1 MNRKTVLI
9 VCALSLLM
17 ANRVSSQTVWQR
29 YPGNPV
35 LTPQADWE
43 TGGNINNTVVKIDNQ
58 YRHWFTGIGSRFRIG
73 TATSFDGIHWQK
85 SNANPVLDVGA
96 PGDFDSEHVY
106 NPMVVYHDS
115 LYWMWYAGN
124 NEASWQI
131 GLATSKDGVVWK
143 KHPNNPVF
151 KVGNAGQ
158 WDDKHITAPFVM
170 RDGPVFKM
178 WYRGE
183 SAALPGKG
191 STGYAE
197 SPDGVHWERYSSN
210 PVFAPSSSGWD
221 SRSLTIYPVIK
232 RDGKYEGWY
241 AGSDGAVSQ
250 LGYATSPDGI
260 HWQRYPNNPVLS
272 PTHSNSWDSE
282 QVSSPFVL
290 FEKTTYQMWYSG
302 YGASGWRIG
311 YASSS
316 ATPAPISKRFVYLPR
331 VYGLPG
337 DTLNVAFYADT
348 IAAISGS
355 DVTIKFDDSVLQC
368 FKVQTTKFT
377 RDFLIAVN
385 LDTPGVVRVSLA
397 SVKSATGGLGALFN
411 LRMVVNPT
419 LPIPPKP
426 LSHALTL
433 SHVALY
439 TENGKT
445 IPFSKR
451 NGEFILG
458 RSRGDVN
465 RDGLVNSADAILTLR
480 IAAGLFQ
487 PTPTQFA
494 DADVDGNGKVE
505 SIDATSILFRAV
517 GLDSPPNGGTSN
529 APAYLSFSPFSISTG
544 EQVETRLGVN
554 GIGQLLGGDV
564 CLRFDTNA
572 LEIMDIQPSPEI
584 SEVAFVNNLTN
595 SGQVSFSFA
604 ASRSFTAQTIAVVH
618 LRAKTQINASKLR
631 SAGTTFFDEQN
642 RRWNGMLTA
651 IDEST
656 PLNFP
661 AEFGLEQNYPNP
673 FYRRSALPGNSKL
686 ANTQIRYT
694 LPQRAHV
701 KLMVY
706 DLSGRL
712 VRLLENSEKSPGSY
726 LQTWDAYDEFGVP
739 VASGV
744 YLYRLQAGPTAL
756 TKKMLIV
763 E

>member
-1 MNRKTVLI
+1 MSRKTILI
-9 VCALSLLM
+9 ICNLSLL
-17 ANRVSSQTVWQR
+17 ATSRLFSQAIWQR
-29 YPGNPV
+29 YWDNPV
-35 LTPQADWE
+35 LSPQADWE
-43 TGGNINNTVVKIDNQ
+43 AGGNINNTVVKIDNLYQ
-58 YRHWFTGIGSRFRIG
+58 HWFTGIGSRFRIG
-73 TATSFDGIHWQK
+73 MATSTDGVHWQK
-85 SNANPVLDVGA
+85 SNANPVLNIGA
-96 PGDFDSEHVY
+96 PGEFDSEHVY
-106 NPMVVYHDS
+106 NPMVVYYDG

-124 NEASWQI
+124 NGTSWQI
-131 GLATSKDGVVWK
+131 GLATSKDGIEWK
-143 KHPNNPVF
+143 KHSNNPVF
-151 KVGNAGQ
+151 KIGNPGQ
-158 WDDKHITAPFVM
+158 WDDKHITSPFVM
-170 RDGPVFKM
+170 RDGVVFKM

-183 SAALPGKG
+183 SATLPGKG

-197 SPDGVHWERYSSN
+197 SPDGVHWERYSGN
-210 PVFAPSSSGWD
+210 PVFAPAPSGWD

-241 AGSDGAVSQ
+241 AGSDGSISQ

-290 FEKTTYQMWYSG
+290 FEKMTYQMWYSG
-302 YGASGWRIG
+302 YGSSGWRIG
-311 YASSS
+311 YATSP
-316 ATPAPISKRFVYLPR
+316 ATPTPKRFVYLPR
-331 VYGLPG
+331 EYGLPG
-337 DTLNVAFYADT
+337 DTINVAFYTDT
-348 IAAISGS
+348 VTAISGG
-355 DVTIKFDDSVLQC
+355 DVTIKFDDSVLKC

-377 RDFLIAVN
+377 RDFLIAAN

-411 LRMVVNPT
+411 LRMVANSALST
-419 LPIPPKP
+419 PPNP
-426 LSHALTL
+426 LSYPLTL

-465 RDGLVNSADAILTLR
+465 RDGHVNSADAILTLR

-517 GLDSPPNGGTSN
+517 GLDSPPNGGISN
-529 APAYLSFSPFSISTG
+529 TPAYLSFSPFSISTG
-544 EQVETRLGVN
+544 EQVETRLGIS
-554 GIGQLLGGDV
+554 GISQLLGGDV
-564 CLRFDTNA
+564 SLRFDANA
-572 LEIMDIQPSPEI
+572 LEIVDILPSPEI
-584 SEVAFVNNLTN
+584 SEIAFVNNLTN
-595 SGQVSFSFA
+595 SGHVNFSFA
-604 ASRSFTAQTIAVVH
+604 ATNSFSARSIAVVR
-618 LRAKTQINASKLR
+618 LRAKAQINETQLR
-631 SAGTTFFDEQN
+631 AAGTTFFDEQN
-642 RRWNGMLTA
+642 RSWNGVLTA
-651 IDEST
+651 IAEPS
-656 PLNFP
+656 LAELP
-661 AEFGLEQNYPNP
+661 AVFSLEQNYPNP
-673 FYRRSALPGNSKL
+673 FYRQPAIASAAGLT
-686 ANTQIRYT
+686 NTQIRYT
-694 LPQRAHV
+694 LPQHAYV

-712 VRLLENSEKSPGSY
+712 VWLLESAENAAGAY
-726 LQTWDAYDEFGVP
+726 LKTWDGRNELGLP

-744 YLYRLQAGPTAL
+744 YLYRLQVGQMTL

-763 E
+763 D